1 MVINRE
7 QFINA
12 ENNSVR
18 LLLHISR
25 LYSLLYNGYYKEKY
39 KYLIEAFIKR
49 AGDNTIKSESLRYN
63 IIKNKIIKLLYNNN
77 SFIIF
82 FSFILIIL
90 LSIFL

>member
-39 KYLIEAFIKR
+39 KLIEAFIKR
-49 AGDNTIKSESLRYN
+49 AGDNTIKNESLRYN
-63 IIKNKIIKLLYNNN
+63 IIKNKTIENLAKQNYIVN
-77 SFIIF
+77 IIF
-82 FSFILIIL
+82 Y
-90 LSIFL
+90 

>member
-39 KYLIEAFIKR
+39 KYLIKAFIKR
-49 AGDNTIKSESLRYN
+49 AGDNTIKNESLRYN
-63 IIKNKIIKLLYNNN
+63 IIKNKTIENLAKQNYIVN
-77 SFIIF
+77 IIF
-82 FSFILIIL
+82 Y
-90 LSIFL
+90 

>member
-49 AGDNTIKSESLRYN
+49 AGDNKYYFL
-63 IIKNKIIKLLYNNN
+63 
-77 SFIIF
+77 
-82 FSFILIIL
+82 LIIQIISYI
-90 LSIFL
+90 LSF

>member
-1 MVINRE
+1 MMINRE

-49 AGDNTIKSESLRYN
+49 AGDNTIKNESLRYN
-63 IIKNKIIKLLYNNN
+63 IIKNKTIENLAKQNYIVN
-77 SFIIF
+77 IIF
-82 FSFILIIL
+82 Y
-90 LSIFL
+90 